1 MLLVIIFVGIHYNS
15 KVFGIVEGSHGVE
28 KFLTSVVVGREVEVV
43 EVIVE
48 DLVDEFGTVELGG
61 VVDDPTMVER
71 YLLL

>member
-1 MLLVIIFVGIHYNS
+1 
-15 KVFGIVEGSHGVE
+15 VEE
-28 KFLTSVVVGREVEVV
+28 V

-61 VVDDPTMVER
+61 VVNDPTMVER